1 MWKTPERPLSLGVLV
16 DDTRGQRKRKT
27 NRKFPFL
34 LASKASVA
42 IGRRLPAGAFED
54 EAAAAGWLKPLI
66 SPVDGIVNL
75 SEIGGKMRNL
85 YDGQPRY
92 SGVFFLGMTSNR
104 ARISSS

>member
-34 LASKASVA
+34 SGDKDRGG
-42 IGRRLPAGAFED
+42 IETRLPGGASED
-54 EAAAAGWLKPLI
+54 EGGAAGWRKPLI
-66 SPVDGIVNL
+66 SPVDGIVNS
-75 SEIGGKMRNL
+75 SELGGKMRNL